1 VWRNVHTRV
10 LFVIENPLRLARRRC
25 CHSYL
30 FLVVPGIAFLQVV
43 ALKLQIFRN
52 LVLLDAYLAMK
63 RIHARM
69 ADL

>member
-10 LFVIENPLRLARRRC
+10 LFKIKNPLHPSLVRC

-30 FLVVPGIAFLQVV
+30 FLVLPGMAFLQVV